1 MKRFR
6 TFTIA
11 AFAAMLVIVPAA
23 SAETLIGSGSVA
35 MQPYIVAL
43 QAKYKKLHPG
53 LDFAYNANGGNA
65 GIKDVQSGKSQFA
78 GQARAPI
85 PSDGGTTYLEGFK
98 DGMAIIVN
106 KKNKLT
112 GLKLQQVSDIYTGKI
127 TSWTKFPASKLSST
141 IQPYG
146 RESNAGQY
154 TYFLAAVLN
163 GANQATNVTTE
174 LSDGLVYNDVK
185 KNKSGIGYVGQAWL
199 KPAIKALKLNKV
211 AISTKTVKSNKYVLS
226 RYLYWVVPETN
237 VNPEV
242 AKFIDWTRKS
252 YAARKIIEKIG
263 GVAIFNAKKA
273 SAARAAA
280 NKQFASNVLGN

>member
-6 TFTIA
+6 TFTLA

-35 MQPYIVAL
+35 MQPYISAL
-43 QAKYKKLHPG
+43 TAKYHKLHPEI
-53 LDFAYNANGGNA
+53 DFAYNANGGNA
-65 GIKDVQSGKSQFA
+65 GIKDVQAGKSQFA

-85 PSDGGTTYLEGFK
+85 ASDGGTTYLEGFK

-112 GLKLQQVSDIYTGKI
+112 GVKLQKVADIYTGKI
-127 TSWTKFPASKLSST
+127 TSWSAVKGSGLTST

-185 KNKSGIGYVGQAWL
+185 KNKAGIGYVGQAWL
-199 KPAIKALKLNKV
+199 KPAIKALKLNGVK
-211 AISTKTVKSNKYVLS
+211 ISQKTVKSNKYVLS
-226 RYLYWVVPETN
+226 RYLYWVVPESN
-237 VNPEV
+237 VNANV
-242 AKFIDWTRKS
+242 AKFIDWARTS
-252 YAARKIIEKIG
+252 YDARKIIEKTG
-263 GVAIFNAKKA
+263 GVAIFNKKK
-273 SAARAAA
+273 RLAAA
-280 NKQFASNVLGN
+280 SKAFAGQLLGN

>member
-11 AFAAMLVIVPAA
+11 AFAALLVIVPAA

-43 QAKYKKLHPG
+43 TAKYHKLHPDI
-53 LDFAYNANGGNA
+53 DFAYNANGGNA
-65 GIKDVQSGKSQFA
+65 GIKDVQAGKSQFA

-112 GLKLQQVSDIYTGKI
+112 GLKIQQVSDIYTGKV
-127 TSWTKFPASKLSST
+127 TSWSKLKGSKLTST

-199 KPAIKALKLNKV
+199 KPAIKALKLNKIV
-211 AISTKTVKSNKYVLS
+211 ISQKTVKSNKYPLA
-226 RYLYWVVPETN
+226 RYLYWVVPESN
-237 VNPEV
+237 VNANV
-242 AKFIDWTRKS
+242 SAFIDWARTS
-252 YAARKIIEKIG
+252 YDARKIIEKTG
-263 GVAIFNAKKA
+263 GVAIFNSTKK
-273 SAARAAA
+273 SNAAA
-280 NKQFASNVLGN
+280 SKAFASKLLAN

>member
-43 QAKYKKLHPG
+43 TAKYHKLHPEIE
-53 LDFAYNANGGNA
+53 FAYNANGGNA
-65 GIKDVQSGKSQFA
+65 GIKDVQGGKSQFA

-106 KKNKLT
+106 KKNKLK

-127 TSWTKFPASKLSST
+127 TSWGAIKGSGLTST

-185 KNKSGIGYVGQAWL
+185 KNKAGIGYVGQAWL

-211 AISTKTVKSNKYVLS
+211 PITTKNVKSNKYVLS

-237 VNPEV
+237 VNSNV
-242 AKFIDWTRKS
+242 AKFIDWARRS
-252 YAARKIIEKIG
+252 YDARKIIEKIG

-273 SAARAAA
+273 SAAQSKA
-280 NKQFASNVLGN
+280 FASKLLGN